1 MNIIHVN
8 KTPFK
13 IPMYKEARSDS
24 FGEELLN
31 VKSLASTLYIDK
43 LWGCFKYTIE
53 DGIEIHIPTR
63 ISTLITILL
72 KAT

>member
-8 KTPFK
+8 ITPFK
-13 IPMYKEARSDS
+13 IPMYKKARSDS

-43 LWGCFKYTIE
+43 LWEYFKYTIE